1 MPVNRSGAGTGKA
14 VGEFTFSNWNLS
26 AGKEGRYNRK
36 KDINYGGG
44 GGGIL
49 VNGVEPKD
57 QHNQFQGEGFGGGG
71 SGLRGLMEN
80 HRGINGVILVE
91 VEDTQQ

>member
-1 MPVNRSGAGTGKA
+1 MNS
-14 VGEFTFSNWNLS
+14 
-26 AGKEGRYNRK
+26 
-36 KDINYGGG
+36 
-44 GGGIL
+44 
-49 VNGVEPKD
+49 VEPKD

-71 SGLRGLMEN
+71 SGLKGLMEN

>member
-1 MPVNRSGAGTGKA
+1 MSVNRSGAGTGKA
-14 VGEFTFSNWNLS
+14 VEEFTFTNWNLS
-26 AGKEGRYNRK
+26 AGKGGRYNRK
-36 KDINYGGG
+36 KDLNYGGG

-49 VNGVEPKD
+49 VNGVEPKA